1 LSSESRFA
9 IRILPGE
16 AYLWYVVLFL
26 TCASTL
32 AYIDRQILALMIG
45 PVKRD
50 LGISDTQIGLL
61 VGLAFSLFYCAVTV
75 PIAWLADVSSRR
87 AVIGAGILSWS
98 VLTGLSGL
106 AQNYAQLFLARMGV
120 GLGEATLGPAA
131 YSLLSDY
138 FPRERLPLAVAV
150 FATAPF
156 IGVGLANML
165 GGGLVE
171 LLETL
176 PPVDLPLVGAVRS
189 WQVTFF
195 VVGAPGLLLA
205 LLTFSIRE
213 PGRRGRM
220 RLHVL
225 QGAAAPWAEVFAF
238 MRQNGRL
245 FALHFVGFL
254 FLAMQG
260 WTIFAWLIEF
270 FVRVHG
276 MSRAAIGFTYGAIAL
291 SAGLT
296 GSVTAGQIATSL
308 LRRGSTDGT
317 MRLTVVAACIMA
329 PLAVVMPLISE
340 VRVAV
345 GLLIPLTFFMAWPP
359 GLGVAALQ
367 AVTPNE
373 LRGRVIAF
381 YLLFVNFLSFTL
393 GPFLVGF
400 FNDSVFHSE
409 AAIGRTLSTLAAAS
423 YPLAALTL
431 IACLSPFRAA
441 VARAREWE

>member
-1 LSSESRFA
+1 LSSESRYA
-9 IRILPGE
+9 VRVLPSE
-16 AYLWYVVLFL
+16 TYLWYVVLFL
-26 TCASTL
+26 TCASIL

-75 PIAWLADVSSRR
+75 PIAWLADVRSRR
-87 AVIGAGILSWS
+87 AVIGVGILSWS

-106 AQNYAQLFLARMGV
+106 AQNYTQLFLARMGV

-131 YSLLSDY
+131 YSMLADY

-156 IGVGLANML
+156 IGIGLANML
-165 GGGLVE
+165 GGGLIE

-176 PPVDLPLVGAVRS
+176 PPVDLPGVGAVRS

-195 VVGAPGLLLA
+195 VVGAPGVLLA

-213 PGRRGRM
+213 PERRGSR
-220 RLHVL
+220 RAG
-225 QGAAAPWAEVFAF
+225 GARVAPWAEVFGF
-238 MRQNGRL
+238 MRQNARV

-276 MSRAAIGFTYGAIAL
+276 MSRGSIGFMYGAIAL
-291 SAGLT
+291 CAGMT
-296 GSVTAGQIATSL
+296 GSIAAGQIATGL
-308 LRRGSTDGT
+308 LRRGKTDGT
-317 MRLTVVAACIMA
+317 LRLTVAAACVMA
-329 PLAVVMPLISE
+329 PLAVAMPLMPQAS
-340 VRVAV
+340 VAIM
-345 GLLIPLTFFMAWPP
+345 LLIPLTFFMAWPP
-359 GLGVAALQ
+359 GLGVSALQ
-367 AVTPNE
+367 AITPNE

-400 FNDSVFHSE
+400 LNDSVFGSE
-409 AAIGRTLSTLAAAS
+409 AAIGLTLSTLAAIS
-423 YPLAALTL
+423 YPLAVLTL
-431 IACLSPFRAA
+431 IACLSSFRAA
-441 VARAREWE
+441 VVRARGWE